1 MALQTTPRRR
11 ALLWLGIIATARP
24 RAAPAKLAPAAV
36 KYVAVSA
43 VAGKECIACSQFIAG
58 ASARG
63 LGSCKIVDGE
73 IDPRGHCIAFSPRAK
88 P

>member
-1 MALQTTPRRR
+1 MAQPRTLRRR
-11 ALLWLGIIATARP
+11 VLLWLGVAATAHA

-43 VAGKECIACSQFIAG
+43 VAGKECIGCNQFIAG
-58 ASARG
+58 ATARG
-63 LGSCKIVDGE
+63 LSSCRIVDGE
-73 IDPRGHCIAFSPRAK
+73 IDPRGHCIAFSRK

>member
-1 MALQTTPRRR
+1 MAQPRTRRR
-11 ALLWLGIIATARP
+11 LALLWLGIIAMGQP
-24 RAAPAKLAPAAV
+24 RAAPAKLAPTAV

-58 ASARG
+58 ASAREP
-63 LGSCKIVDGE
+63 GSCKIIDGA
-73 IDPRGHCIAFSPRAK
+73 IDPRGHCIAFSPK

>member
-1 MALQTTPRRR
+1 MVQERMPRRL
-11 ALLWLGIIATARP
+11 ALLWLGVIAAGRP

-43 VAGKECIACSQFIAG
+43 VAGKECIECSQFIAG
-58 ASARG
+58 ASARE
-63 LGSCKIVDGE
+63 LGSCKIVDGA
-73 IDPRGHCIAFSPRAK
+73 IDPRGHCIAFSPK